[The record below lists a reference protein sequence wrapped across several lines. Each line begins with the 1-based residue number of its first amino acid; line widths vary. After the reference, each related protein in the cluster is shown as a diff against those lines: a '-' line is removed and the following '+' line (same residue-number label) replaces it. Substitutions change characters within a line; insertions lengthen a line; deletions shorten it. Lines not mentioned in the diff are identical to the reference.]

1 MSRCYIFTTI
11 YIPALRKL
19 ILTFISILFIGS
31 SFAQTKDVAGKAG
44 PETVVVKH
52 RLTDSVIERFNV
64 LKTNRGIRQGLYQA
78 LYQKNYALASG
89 YYDNDKRTG
98 VWHFFDNRGHLVQ
111 NFDYRTNQITYEAPE
126 DSTSNLQYFV
136 DVKLNDSAKTTKPLK
151 VGGRFFGY
159 LPYLNLF
166 KLPPDLMN
174 LNPNVSFGAVELLIS
189 PLGRLASFKVHVYSG
204 SYKKTFNMSIDV
216 PDPADKIFVPA
227 TVNGEAVGCRVLI
240 KCAFRNDGGLEFY

>member
-1 MSRCYIFTTI
+1 MRT
-11 YIPALRKL
+11 L

-31 SFAQTKDVAGKAG
+31 VFAQTKDAATGKTA
-44 PETVVVKH
+44 PETVVIKH
-52 RLTDSVIERFNV
+52 RLTDSVVERFNV
-64 LKTNRGIRQGLYQA
+64 LKSNKGIRQGLYQA

-89 YYDNDKRTG
+89 YYENDKKTG

-111 NFDYRTNQITYEAPE
+111 NFDYRTNQVTYEAPE
-126 DSTSNLQYFV
+126 DTTSNLHYIV
-136 DVKLNDSAKTTKPLK
+136 DVQLNDTARVTKPIK
-151 VGGRFFGY
+151 IGGRFFGY

-174 LNPNVSFGAVELLIS
+174 LNPNVSFGMIELLVS

-204 SYKKTFNMSIDV
+204 NYEKAFNMSIDV
-216 PDPADKIFVPA
+216 PDPADKIFIPA
-227 TVNGEAVGCRVLI
+227 TVNDEPVACRIVM